1 MKRLFCL
8 FIMGVLAFQNSFA
21 NESQLPQVRKPF
33 NLQYYDF
40 GNSVRNEENLV
51 GDVMVAFIIEEDG
64 TVAEP
69 KIVDTFNVSFNEV
82 ILDKV
87 KRMTFSPPIQNG
99 RPVRVRYKLPIKFK

>member
-1 MKRLFCL
+1 MRLFCL
-8 FIMGVLAFQNSFA
+8 IIMGVLAFHNSLSG
-21 NESQLPQVRKPF
+21 ESQLPQVKKPF

-40 GNSVRNEENLV
+40 GNSVRHEENLI

-64 TVAEP
+64 TVTEP

>member
-1 MKRLFCL
+1 MRLFCL
-8 FIMGVLAFQNSFA
+8 IIMGVLAFHNSLSG
-21 NESQLPQVRKPF
+21 ESQLPQVKKPF

-40 GNSVRNEENLV
+40 GNSVRNEKNLV

-64 TVAEP
+64 TVTEP

-87 KRMTFSPPIQNG
+87 KKMTFSPPIQNG

>member
-1 MKRLFCL
+1 MRLFCL
-8 FIMGVLAFQNSFA
+8 IIMGVLAFHNSLSG
-21 NESQLPQVRKPF
+21 ESQLPQVKKPF

-40 GNSVRNEENLV
+40 GNSVRNEKNLI
-51 GDVMVAFIIEEDG
+51 GDVMVQFIIDKDG
-64 TVAEP
+64 TVTEP

-99 RPVRVRYKLPIKFK
+99 RPVRVRYRLPIKFK